1 MVAVCASVSIR
12 VDFEKKMDAVR
23 FIIEKEF
30 AFYSP
35 FKASFPI
42 GQFRRFEM
50 IFDRGPRRLRFCG
63 RRPVHGRWHP
73 NRIFD

>member
-1 MVAVCASVSIR
+1 MQCASSL
-12 VDFEKKMDAVR
+12 KTN
-23 FIIEKEF
+23 F

-50 IFDRGPRRLRFCG
+50 FFDRGPRRLRFYG
-63 RRPVHGRWHP
+63 RRPVHGRRHP
-73 NRIFD
+73 NRNFD